1 MLEPSTIR
9 TTRKKGESLL
19 RNQLERTGNR
29 GCRPTTQLNSN
40 LSAILCLRIN
50 HTNPLINLRLL
61 LDNTNI
67 PLRVI
72 PTNTLREGGVSSGW
86 NTDRFPVPMHA
97 HKRLYRHCPAP
108 QPPTPVSVPNS
119 VKGLCPD
126 CFR

>member
-9 TTRKKGESLL
+9 TTRKKGEILL
-19 RNQLERTGNR
+19 QNQLERTGNR

-67 PLRVI
+67 SLRVI
-72 PTNTLREGGVSSGW
+72 PTNTLREGGSLEWLEPRPLS
-86 NTDRFPVPMHA
+86 RSHA
-97 HKRLYRHCPAP
+97 GAH
-108 QPPTPVSVPNS
+108 
-119 VKGLCPD
+119 
-126 CFR
+126 